1 MIDDEQDTH
10 WLWDGWFFRLLFLVA
25 APALAVVVLVF
36 AGQELGSAWS
46 AHLREGT
53 AGTFTADH
61 QRCSE
66 SGRGGRTCHWRGDF
80 VSDDGTVSRDDVR
93 LRSGAEVPGP
103 GGTVDALDVGG
114 DVFPADG
121 GSDWFWTTLLVVAA
135 TGGLIWWAWTLQRA
149 MGARPRRDGAY
160 RPARGDPL
168 QLDYWFWR
176 RKYRFWR
183 WPIMVLVPFFGLL
196 AFLGAAVFTG
206 PALSAFLGNGTPGVF
221 TAERQTCPDGPED
234 KCEWH
239 GGFASDDG
247 TIRHDSV
254 RLAEDVILSGP
265 GATLRA
271 QDTGGRRAVYLI
283 DGGSEWF
290 GSAFMGLL
298 SLAGLIWWVYAIVR
312 ARRTRPSGPAPTR
325 AASDRAE
332 FDAEL
337 AAYAD
342 EAEEVTEEELAEL
355 DRENALLDAQMA
367 RLDRDIARRED
378 RNKIASGA
386 PLGLLFLA
394 VGVANLVGLD
404 DDLEVGAAVTCVVIG
419 LVGVAFAVA
428 GIVGLRRMRVT
439 RAESTS
445 RQPL

>member
-25 APALAVVVLVF
+25 APALAVVMVVF
-36 AGQELGSAWS
+36 AAQLGPAWS

-66 SGRGGRTCHWRGDF
+66 GGRGGRTCHWRGDF

-93 LRSGAEVPGP
+93 LRSGADVPGP
-103 GGTVDALDVGG
+103 GATVDALDVGG
-114 DVFPADG
+114 NVYPADG
-121 GSDWFWTTLLVVAA
+121 GSDWFWIPLVVVAA
-135 TGGLIWWAWTLQRA
+135 TGGLIWWAWTLRRA
-149 MGARPRRDGAY
+149 MGARPRRGGAG
-160 RPARGDPL
+160 RHARADSL
-168 QLDYWFWR
+168 QSDYWFWR

-183 WPIMVLVPFFGLL
+183 WPIMVLIPFFGLP
-196 AFLGAAVFTG
+196 AFLGAAMFTG
-206 PALSAFLGNGTPGVF
+206 TALSAFLGNGTPGVF
-221 TAERQTCPDGPED
+221 TAERQTCRDGPED
-234 KCEWH
+234 RCEWH
-239 GGFASDDG
+239 GRFVSDDG
-247 TIRHDSV
+247 TIRHDNV

-271 QDTGGRRAVYLI
+271 QDTGGRREVYLI

-312 ARRTRPSGPAPTR
+312 ARRTRPSGPAPTW

-355 DRENALLDAQMA
+355 DRENARLEAQIA
-367 RLDRDIARRED
+367 RLERDNARSDARQ
-378 RNKIASGA
+378 KIGVGGL
-386 PLGLLFLA
+386 LGLLFLA
-394 VGVANLVGLD
+394 VGVANLLGLD
-404 DDLEVGAAVTCVVIG
+404 DDLETGPAVTAIVIG
-419 LVGVAFAVA
+419 LLASAFAVT
-428 GIVGLRRMRVT
+428 GVVRLRRLRVT